1 MLRVFKEF
9 FTAEMINNLLSAFIG
24 IVAFVL
30 LYLLIKKITKKILTK
45 KEKSQILPTVI
56 RIIRYIIYVLLVI
69 YILGVFKIDIS
80 ALLGAAGIVGVAVSF
95 ASQTS
100 LSNIISGFFIVS
112 EHALKIGDF
121 ITVEGI
127 SGTVDSI
134 ELLSVKL

>member
-80 ALLGAAGIVGVAVSF
+80 ALLGAR
-95 ASQTS
+95 
-100 LSNIISGFFIVS
+100 
-112 EHALKIGDF
+112 
-121 ITVEGI
+121 
-127 SGTVDSI
+127 
-134 ELLSVKL
+134 ELWVWQ